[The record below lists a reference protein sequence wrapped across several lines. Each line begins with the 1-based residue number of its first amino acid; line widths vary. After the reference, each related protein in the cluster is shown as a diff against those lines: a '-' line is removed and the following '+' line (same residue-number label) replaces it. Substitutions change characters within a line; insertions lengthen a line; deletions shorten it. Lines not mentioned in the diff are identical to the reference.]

1 MKKLIAFDLDG
12 TLAPSKS
19 PLPERIS
26 EVLGE
31 LLNNFQVC
39 VISGGDFKQFNKQL
53 LSNLKLDDNQ
63 LSRLHLMPTCGTK
76 YYTFDKSE
84 NNWKKL
90 YSEDIPEEDKRRI
103 KIALLKALDEYGYKE
118 DKTYGELVEDR
129 ESQLTLSTLGQDIV
143 DVLGEKGI
151 EMKENWDKD
160 NKKKNNIRNYA
171 SNIVTDYEFKVGGLT
186 SIDVTKP
193 GIDKAYGMKK
203 LMEHLELEK
212 KDILFIGDRLMEGG
226 NDYPVKAMG
235 IDSIE
240 ISDWHQTAVAVNA
253 IIHMS

>member
-1 MKKLIAFDLDG
+1 M
-12 TLAPSKS
+12 
-19 PLPERIS
+19 
-26 EVLGE
+26 
-31 LLNNFQVC
+31 
-39 VISGGDFKQFNKQL
+39 
-53 LSNLKLDDNQ
+53 
-63 LSRLHLMPTCGTK
+63 
-76 YYTFDKSE
+76 
-84 NNWKKL
+84 
-90 YSEDIPEEDKRRI
+90 
-103 KIALLKALDEYGYKE
+103 
-118 DKTYGELVEDR
+118 
-129 ESQLTLSTLGQDIV
+129 STLGQNIV
-143 DVLGEKGI
+143 DELGEKGVKL
-151 EMKENWDKD
+151 KEEWDAD
-160 NKKKNNIRNYA
+160 NKKKNKIRDYVA
-171 SNIVTDYEFKVGGLT
+171 DLITDYEVKVGGLT